1 MREFVQAIRAIWR
14 SWNEGERLAFRG
26 EFYTHTLMT
35 PIFSPG
41 PNPFGVPKIF
51 LAGFGPNMVRV
62 AGEVG
67 DGWIVHPLHSR
78 EYLLATAL
86 PALEAGLAKA
96 GRPKSGFEIACQTI
110 TMVGGNDEE
119 IEKARRNAKAQIA
132 FYAST
137 PAYRVVLD
145 HHGWGDMQ
153 PELNRLSK
161 EGNWLE
167 MIGFVTD
174 EMLDAFGVSGT
185 PDQVAA
191 KLRQRNDFAD
201 RVTMVLYNEAGPA
214 AVPDIVGAVAG
225 SA

>member
-1 MREFVQAIRAIWR
+1 
-14 SWNEGERLAFRG
+14 
-26 EFYTHTLMT
+26 
-35 PIFSPG
+35 
-41 PNPFGVPKIF
+41 
-51 LAGFGPNMVRV
+51 
-62 AGEVG
+62 
-67 DGWIVHPLHSR
+67 
-78 EYLLATAL
+78 
-86 PALEAGLAKA
+86 
-96 GRPKSGFEIACQTI
+96 
-110 TMVGGNDEE
+110 MVGGNDEE

-201 RVTMVLYNEAGPA
+201 RVNMVLYNEAGPA